1 LFNTISIL
9 GASGFIGTA
18 LYKFL
23 EKKRIKVKGY
33 SRKKKKSFI
42 KVGDYKDINANKSIL
57 IYLCQSNSNKI
68 VNVNNEI
75 NNLKKII
82 GKNWEHIIYISSYLV
97 KKKNNKYTFLK
108 KESEKLLKNRATILR
123 VSNIIGTGMSNKN
136 ILSKIIFEIKKKKNI
151 IKFNN
156 IYDKRDFI
164 LIDDVVRAIYKS
176 IIKRKIG
183 IFEIGSGHSL
193 RVDYIVNLI
202 LNNNFLSRKIYSVK
216 KETIEDFK
224 VNLKKAKK
232 YLDWAPMYNPLKFIK
247 KINAL

>member
-1 LFNTISIL
+1 MFNTISIL

-33 SRKKKKSFI
+33 SRKKKESFI

-68 VNVNNEI
+68 INVNNEI

-82 GKNWEHIIYISSYLV
+82 GKNWEHIIYVSSYLV

-108 KESEKLLKNRATILR
+108 KESEKLLKNKATILR
-123 VSNIIGTGMSNKN
+123 ISNIIGTGMSNKN
-136 ILSKIIFEIKKKKNI
+136 ILSKIIFEIKKRKNI
-151 IKFNN
+151 INFNN

-183 IFEIGSGHSL
+183 IFEIGSGYSL
-193 RVDYIVNLI
+193 RVDHIVNLI

-232 YLDWAPMYNPLKFIK
+232 DLEWSPMYNPLKFIK
-247 KINAL
+247 KINVL

>member
-136 ILSKIIFEIKKKKNI
+136 ILSKIIFEIKKKKILLSLI
-151 IKFNN
+151 IFM
-156 IYDKRDFI
+156 ISVI
-164 LIDDVVRAIYKS
+164 L
-176 IIKRKIG
+176 
-183 IFEIGSGHSL
+183 F
-193 RVDYIVNLI
+193 
-202 LNNNFLSRKIYSVK
+202 
-216 KETIEDFK
+216 
-224 VNLKKAKK
+224 
-232 YLDWAPMYNPLKFIK
+232 
-247 KINAL
+247 